1 MYKFY
6 DNGFMMKK
14 YLISI
19 MVMFVVFC
27 NINLGLS
34 QEKAPIKSSTIISTT
49 STKLYLSHRGF
60 YAPTV
65 EAWET
70 SLKELGVGG
79 TSWIG
84 VLGGNGVS
92 DRGHANK
99 ARDSIIFVPHCADFS
114 RSINV
119 LVFFHGLEG
128 FSKRDFQKRIIPHVR
143 KLCRSQMNFVLLIPE
158 LPWSK
163 NVRRSQKGRRGVW
176 RGMRGD
182 NFATYIQNS
191 LLKVRTGPFQ
201 INLGSWN
208 MGEIILIGHSNGGSA
223 LRFAA
228 KGGSLEKVKPSKII
242 FSDAD
247 YGMWTKA
254 TWDHYIKKHPQTQLY
269 VLVRGGDTPHK
280 QTRRFLR
287 SFEKGIPTNI
297 HMKVFSRASYSHT
310 DIGDEAL
317 LWVIEH

>member
-1 MYKFY
+1 MNKVLF
-6 DNGFMMKK
+6 
-14 YLISI
+14 LSV
-19 MVMFVVFC
+19 VMFLVFL
-27 NINLGLS
+27 NIQPGWS
-34 QEKAPIKSSTIISTT
+34 QEKQTMTHSTIISTVP
-49 STKLYLSHRGF
+49 TKLYLSQGGF

-70 SLKELGVGG
+70 SLKELWVGG

-84 VLGGNGVS
+84 VLNGNGVN
-92 DRGHANK
+92 DRRHINR
-99 ARDSIIFVPHCADFS
+99 ARDSIIFVPACADF
-114 RSINV
+114 RRPVNT

-128 FSKRDFQKRIIPHVR
+128 FSKRDFQKRIIPHVQ
-143 KLCRSQMNFVLLIPE
+143 KLCQSGMNFVLLIPE

-163 NVRRSQKGRRGVW
+163 NVRRSKKGARRVW
-176 RGMRGD
+176 RGVRGD
-182 NFATYIQNS
+182 NFATYVQNS
-191 LLKVRTGPFQ
+191 LMKIRTGPFN
-201 INLGSWN
+201 IKHKGWV

-228 KGGSLEKVKPSKII
+228 KGGGLEKIKPSKIV

-297 HMKVFSRASYSHT
+297 HMKVFSRTSYSHT

-317 LWVIEH
+317 LWAIEH